1 MEKVMKILGLSCSP
15 RKQGNTMVLME
26 EALRGAK
33 QDGAEVELYSV
44 AGKDIKPCDAC
55 WACRNTSRCHIKD
68 DMQVLYE
75 KMLEADGI
83 IFGTPVYF
91 YSMAAQAKAVIDR
104 TIAFH
109 SSERSLAN
117 KVGGVIAVAGSQ
129 GTTDALKDLYFYM
142 VTRQI
147 LPANFVAA
155 YTTEDVR
162 KMGKCMQ
169 AAKDLGRQ
177 MVQIIN
183 MKFKYPAEFPR
194 PVFAYGTHTL

>member
-1 MEKVMKILGLSCSP
+1 MKILGLSCSP
-15 RKQGNTMVLME
+15 RKRGNTMILLE
-26 EALRGAK
+26 EALQGAK
-33 QDGAEVELYSV
+33 QEGAEVELYSI
-44 AGKDIKPCDAC
+44 AGKTIEPCDGCRAC
-55 WACRNTSRCHIKD
+55 DKTGRCHIKD
-68 DMQVLYE
+68 DMQGLYE
-75 KMLEADGI
+75 KLLESDGI

-91 YSMAAQAKAVIDR
+91 YSMTAQAKAIIDR
-104 TIAFH
+104 TIAF
-109 SSERSLAN
+109 SQPERSLAN

-155 YTTEDVR
+155 YPVGDLR
-162 KMGKCMQ
+162 KMGKCLK

-177 MVQIIN
+177 VVQIAA

-194 PVFAYGTHTL
+194 PVFAYGTHTS